1 MVYVRQEKLPNL
13 KQYKY
18 SSVDHSL
25 VSKYILKP
33 FYTNVVIK
41 CFPKSMAPNLITLTG
56 FMFVVANFLTLL
68 WYNPTLD
75 QDCPSWVYYSWAAGL
90 FMYQTFD
97 AVDGTQ
103 ARRTHQSGPLGE
115 LFDHGVDACNTSL
128 EVLIFAASQNMGQS
142 WHTVATLFA
151 SLLTFYVQTWDEYHT
166 KTLTLGIVNG
176 PVEGILILVG
186 VYALTGYM
194 GGASFWQQSMLATF
208 GLPKAIGAF
217 SIPASV
223 YNLSFTDWYMCQ
235 GTVVL
240 VYNTVES
247 ARNVISARRARGDR
261 SRYALVGL
269 VPFFTTWG
277 LIVAYLALQPNIL
290 HNHLVPFA
298 LFAGLVNAY
307 SVGQMITAHLVKLD
321 FPYWNVMVVPLAWG
335 VIDSLGPILLQHS
348 PVPGLGWP
356 SALGDGVYQVA
367 FMFCM
372 LGMAV
377 GVYGSFVVDVIVT
390 ICDYLDIW
398 CLTIKHPWVEDADGN
413 GHYVR
418 HGSQKASSSAD
429 KKKQ

>member
-1 MVYVRQEKLPNL
+1 MVYVRQERLPAL

-41 CFPKSMAPNLITLTG
+41 LFPLSMAPNLITLTG

-90 FMYQTFD
+90 FLYQTFD

-103 ARRTHQSGPLGE
+103 ARRTKQSGPLGE
-115 LFDHGVDACNTSL
+115 LFDHGVDALNTSL

-142 WHTVATLFA
+142 WKTVATLFA

-186 VYALTGYM
+186 VYALTGYK
-194 GGASFWQQSMLATF
+194 GGASFWQQGMLAAVGIPQEIL
-208 GLPKAIGAF
+208 GLT
-217 SIPASV
+217 IPEGV
-223 YNLSFTDWYMCQ
+223 YNMNFTEWYMVQ

-240 VYNTVES
+240 VCNTVES
-247 ARNVISARRARGDR
+247 ARNVIRARRAKGDK

-269 VPFFTTWG
+269 GPFFAAWG
-277 LIVAYLALQPNIL
+277 LIVAYLWLQPGIL
-290 HNHLVPFA
+290 RGHLVPFA

-321 FPYWNVMVVPLAWG
+321 FPYWNVMVIPLGFG
-335 VIDSLGPILLQHS
+335 VVDSLGPLLLKHS
-348 PVPGLGWP
+348 PIPGLGWP

-367 FMFCM
+367 YMFCM

-398 CLTIKHPWVEDADGN
+398 CLTIKHPYVPEEEDESN
-413 GHYVR
+413 GEL
-418 HGSQKASSSAD
+418 
-429 KKKQ
+429 KKKN